1 MQEADF
7 FAERVIVPFRDRFPE
22 ESYLYK
28 LMSTKFDEEKSR
40 DEIEREIANI
50 ISESSIEADNN
61 IV

>member
-1 MQEADF
+1 MTYRITLL
-7 FAERVIVPFRDRFPE
+7 AE
-22 ESYLYK
+22 Y
-28 LMSTKFDEEKSR
+28 TKFDEEKSR